1 MISDGIRLEGHVIS
15 PVKPL
20 FIRGPSALVRMVL
33 VSMLSVVLMTADHR
47 AAHLESVRAAL
58 STLVY
63 PLQYAV
69 HLPIRAGAWVAENL
83 SSRTDLIAEND
94 RLKIERLRL
103 EARLEKLAE
112 LEAENRRLRTLLNST
127 VKTGEK
133 VLIAELLS
141 VDMNPFSRRIV
152 LNKGR
157 RDGVYSGQ
165 SLVDSRG
172 VMGQVVSV
180 GPFSS
185 TALLIT
191 DPSHALPVQIHRTG
205 LRAVATGSGAPDSV
219 TLSHIPN
226 NADIRVG
233 DLLVTSG
240 LGGRF
245 PHGYPVGRVTRVQRD
260 SGHPFA
266 NVDVE
271 PSARLERNRE
281 VLLLWS
287 QGRGALLDS
296 SYRRGGR

>member
-1 MISDGIRLEGHVIS
+1 
-15 PVKPL
+15 
-20 FIRGPSALVRMVL
+20 
-33 VSMLSVVLMTADHR
+33 MTADHR
-47 AAHLESVRAAL
+47 ASHLESVRAAL

-69 HLPIRAGAWVAENL
+69 HLPIRGGAWIADNL
-83 SSRTDLIAEND
+83 GSRTELISENE
-94 RLKIERLRL
+94 RLKLDRLRL
-103 EARLEKLAE
+103 QARLEKLAE
-112 LEAENRRLRTLLNST
+112 LEAENRRLRTLLHST

-157 RDGVYSGQ
+157 RHGVFVGQ
-165 SLVDSRG
+165 SLVDSQG

-191 DPSHALPVQIHRTG
+191 DPSHALPVQVHRTG
-205 LRAVATGSGAPDSV
+205 LRAVATGSGAADSV

-245 PHGYPVGRVTRVQRD
+245 PHGYPVGRVMRVQRD
-260 SGHPFA
+260 SGQPFA
-266 NVDVE
+266 DVVVD

-287 QGRGALLDS
+287 QGHGGSLLDS
-296 SYRRGGR
+296 SWRPGSRS

>member
-1 MISDGIRLEGHVIS
+1 MAVI
-15 PVKPL
+15 
-20 FIRGPSALVRMVL
+20 
-33 VSMLSVVLMTADHR
+33 SVVLMTADHR
-47 AAHLESVRAAL
+47 AGHMESVRAVL

-69 HLPIRAGAWVAENL
+69 HLPIGGTAWVVENL
-83 SSRTDLIAEND
+83 SSRTDLIAENQ

-103 EARLEKLAE
+103 QARLEKLVE
-112 LEAENRRLRTLLNST
+112 LEAENRRLRTLMHSS

-152 LNKGR
+152 LNKGQ

-165 SLVDSRG
+165 SLVDSQG

-180 GPFSS
+180 GSFSS

-191 DPSHALPVQIHRTG
+191 DPSHALPVQLHRTG
-205 LRAVATGSGAPDSV
+205 LRAVAVGSGVPDAV

-245 PHGYPVGRVTRVQRD
+245 PNGYPVGRVTRVQRD
-260 SGHPFA
+260 SGQPFA
-266 NVDVE
+266 DVEVE

-287 QGRGALLDS
+287 QGRGAMLDS
-296 SYRRGGR
+296 SYRKGGS

>member
-1 MISDGIRLEGHVIS
+1 M
-15 PVKPL
+15 
-20 FIRGPSALVRMVL
+20 FIRGPSALVRL
-33 VSMLSVVLMTADHR
+33 ACAALASVVLMTADHK
-47 AAHLESVRAAL
+47 AAHLETVRAAL

-69 HLPIRAGAWVAENL
+69 HLPIRGGAWLAENL
-83 SSRTDLIAEND
+83 GSRKELIAENE
-94 RLKIERLRL
+94 RLKVDRLRL
-103 EARLEKLAE
+103 RARLEKMAE
-112 LEAENRRLRTLLNST
+112 LEAENRRLRTLLHSS

-133 VLIAELLS
+133 VLVAELLS

-157 RDGVYSGQ
+157 RDGVFLGQ
-165 SLVDSRG
+165 SLVDSQG

-191 DPSHALPVQIHRTG
+191 DPGHALPVQVHRTG
-205 LRAVATGSGAPDSV
+205 LRAVATGSGASDSV
-219 TLSHIPN
+219 MLSHIPN
-226 NADIRVG
+226 SADLRVG

-260 SGHPFA
+260 SGQPFA
-266 NVDVE
+266 DVEVE

-296 SYRRGGR
+296 SYRRPGPGRPRRP